1 LLAPASA
8 LPTFVAT
15 ARVPGAVA
23 AGGRSPEPLLDGCC
37 AVSRGVLDLVL
48 WQAGIVTSASAGGS
62 KKGGGR
68 RGRPMRHGKF
78 LEKQVSAGL
87 HAADQMQC
95 KQPFRP

>member
-23 AGGRSPEPLLDGCC
+23 AGGRSPEPLLDGRC

-48 WQAGIVTSASAGGS
+48 RGKRALSPAPVLVEARR
-62 KKGGGR
+62 GGGR

-78 LEKQVSAGL
+78 LEKQISAGL
-87 HAADQMQC
+87 RKGAYQEGRSA
-95 KQPFRP
+95 R